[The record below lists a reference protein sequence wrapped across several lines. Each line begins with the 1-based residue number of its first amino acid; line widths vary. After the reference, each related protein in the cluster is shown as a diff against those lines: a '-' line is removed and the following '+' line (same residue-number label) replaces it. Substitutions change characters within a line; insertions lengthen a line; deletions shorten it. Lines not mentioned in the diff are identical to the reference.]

1 LSGGI
6 AININ
11 SNTPEGFVMATA
23 QLLLRLPEDLVRR
36 FRRAV
41 PSRERS
47 HFVQQLLEQ
56 ALQEGDGDS
65 DPLYQAALDV
75 ERDAQ
80 INSEMSEWEA
90 ATREDGLD
98 AEVPVS
104 RP

>member
-1 LSGGI
+1 MR
-6 AININ
+6 
-11 SNTPEGFVMATA
+11 PEAFVMATE

-56 ALQEGDGDS
+56 ALPVEDGDD
-65 DPLYQAALDV
+65 DPLYQVALDV
-75 ERDAQ
+75 EQDVRL
-80 INSEMSEWEA
+80 NTEMTEWEA
-90 ATREDGLD
+90 ATLEDGLD
-98 AEVPVS
+98 AEVPAS